1 MSAVENLN
9 DLIVWATD
17 GGNVCE
23 FLDEVLDLIHNKFG
37 KFVTIEEIAKERN
50 WQFEGHAGYICYLC
64 SPITV
69 LPDIET
75 REDEDDALMAYKY
88 KPDTPLTEFE
98 IDFCSEAYG
107 EFIDRVIEDLK
118 EIKRE
123 NDLKN
128 GDAKLEEII
137 RQL

>member
-1 MSAVENLN
+1 MIECNMSEVENLN

-23 FLDEVLDLIHNKFG
+23 FLDEVLDLLHNKFG

-50 WQFEGHAGYICYLC
+50 WQFEGHARYIYVLC

-75 REDEDDALMAYKY
+75 REDEDYALRAYKY
-88 KPDTPLTEFE
+88 KPDTPPTELE
-98 IDFCSEAYG
+98 LDLCSEAYG
-107 EFIDRVIEDLK
+107 DFIDIIIEGFK

-123 NDLKN
+123 NDLKKEMIN
-128 GDAKLEEII
+128 
-137 RQL
+137 